1 MEDGVKVE
9 QGRRGSADPAGRAG
23 EPIRTA
29 VRQPGAEA
37 AAQPGAEAATEPA
50 PRPARKAATRR
61 TRVADVAAQAGVSK
75 TAVSFA
81 FNSPERLNAETAA
94 KILEVADELG
104 YRPPPAAH
112 ATVGKNTMTIG
123 LLTPQVLSGMFGD
136 PFYTELS
143 AGVAAQ
149 TDGAGYGLLFVSRR
163 NGSLNRAIGR
173 GRVDGFIV
181 VGLAEDQPEVE
192 QIRRTGL
199 PMALIDRTA
208 LPEHASVESNDE
220 VGARTAARH
229 LLALGHR
236 EFVVIAVEPP
246 NVAGAFDYA
255 VEPADI
261 VAWRRLTGYR
271 QGLELGGVKLRDERI
286 VAGPSTFDGG
296 VAAFQ
301 RIWDDGLRPTAILAM
316 SDALA
321 IGVMWAARELGL
333 RVPEDLSVVGFDDLE
348 MAPHSNP
355 PLTTVH
361 QPIRG
366 KGEEAARLLL
376 RMIANPDLERPEHKT
391 LDTRLIIRA
400 STALARPRNRI
411 VPRPLRTGLER
422 GALGR

>member
-1 MEDGVKVE
+1 MKVE
-9 QGRRGSADPAGRAG
+9 QGRRGSAAPAGRAG

-163 NGSLNRAIGR
+163 NGSLNRDAATEESSCR
-173 GRVDGFIV
+173 YEAATEP
-181 VGLAEDQPEVE
+181 GLSPRAP
-192 QIRRTGL
+192 
-199 PMALIDRTA
+199 AC
-208 LPEHASVESNDE
+208 
-220 VGARTAARH
+220 
-229 LLALGHR
+229 
-236 EFVVIAVEPP
+236 EPCR
-246 NVAGAFDYA
+246 
-255 VEPADI
+255 
-261 VAWRRLTGYR
+261 WRPFRWG
-271 QGLELGGVKLRDERI
+271 K
-286 VAGPSTFDGG
+286 
-296 VAAFQ
+296 AAFCT
-301 RIWDDGLRPTAILAM
+301 DCPA
-316 SDALA
+316 
-321 IGVMWAARELGL
+321 
-333 RVPEDLSVVGFDDLE
+333 
-348 MAPHSNP
+348 
-355 PLTTVH
+355 
-361 QPIRG
+361 
-366 KGEEAARLLL
+366 
-376 RMIANPDLERPEHKT
+376 
-391 LDTRLIIRA
+391 
-400 STALARPRNRI
+400 
-411 VPRPLRTGLER
+411 
-422 GALGR
+422 

>member
-1 MEDGVKVE
+1 MREASRRRSWTQKEGGVVE
-9 QGRRGSADPAGRAG
+9 SKAKRA
-23 EPIRTA
+23 
-29 VRQPGAEA
+29 
-37 AAQPGAEAATEPA
+37 
-50 PRPARKAATRR
+50 R
-61 TRVADVAAQAGVSK
+61 TRLADVAHEAGVSK

-81 FNSPERLNAETAA
+81 FNNPERLNAETAA
-94 KILEVADELG
+94 KIREVADALG
-104 YRPPPAAH
+104 YRPQPVARTLA
-112 ATVGKNTMTIG
+112 GKATMTIG
-123 LLTPQVLSGMFGD
+123 LLTPRILSVVFGD

-149 TDGAGYGLLFVSRR
+149 TDGAGYGLLFVSPL
-163 NGSLNRAIGR
+163 NGSLVRAVGHVS
-173 GRVDGFIV
+173 VDGFVV
-181 VGLAEDQPEVE
+181 VGLSEDHPAVE
-192 QIRRTGL
+192 QIRRAGL
-199 PMALIDRTA
+199 PMALIDRAA
-208 LPEHASVESNDE
+208 LPEHAGVESNDD

-236 EFVVIAVEPP
+236 DFVVIGVEPP
-246 NVAGAFDYA
+246 NMAGGFEYSVGPTDL
-255 VEPADI
+255 

-296 VAAFQ
+296 VAAFH
-301 RIWDDGLRPTAILAM
+301 RIWEDGLRPTAILAM

-321 IGVMWAARELGL
+321 IGVMWAARDLGL
-333 RVPEDLSVVGFDDLE
+333 HVPEDLSVVGFDDLN
-348 MAPHSNP
+348 MAPHANP

-391 LDTRLIIRA
+391 LETRLVIRA
-400 STALARPRNRI
+400 STALARPRNRT
-411 VPRPLRTGLER
+411 VPRPTRTGLER